1 MFVYR
6 DETSMDARR
15 QVVGSLSV
23 SITNSVESFRCE
35 GSFFTCGCSHLSTNC
50 EIGSVMLLQLD
61 TMGLIPIGF
70 LCIFFRKYNLGVRGL
85 FGGLQKSNQV
95 SLISPLFLKRVSFF

>member
-23 SITNSVESFRCE
+23 SIRFMNSVESFRYE

-50 EIGSVMLLQLD
+50 EIGLVMLLQL
-61 TMGLIPIGF
+61 GLIPIGF
-70 LCIFFRKYNLGVRGL
+70 CVFFLESIIWVCVVYLVIN
-85 FGGLQKSNQV
+85 SIV
-95 SLISPLFLKRVSFF
+95 S